1 MTVLTHPT
9 ALRTRTD
16 AELVAELRAGRTRA
30 CDELVARY
38 TAPLTTFARSLMHGA
53 HHDAE
58 EAVQDAL
65 LKALTAIR
73 RDDRPIA
80 LKPWLYAITRNAC
93 LDRLRKPVRTTDLT
107 PLEPV
112 LADAAADPF
121 LAAVRRE
128 ELEGLVGSLRRLP
141 DRQRTALVGHELEGR
156 SHEQLAAQLDVSVAA
171 SKALVCRARQ
181 GLAQLREAA

>member
-16 AELVAELRAGRTRA
+16 VELVTELRAGRTHA
-30 CDELVARY
+30 VDELVARY
-38 TAPLTTFARSLMHGA
+38 AAPLTTFARGLLHGA

-65 LKALTAIR
+65 LRALTAIG
-73 RDDRPIA
+73 RDDRPIV
-80 LKPWLYAITRNAC
+80 LKPWLYTITRNAC
-93 LDRLRKPVRTTDLT
+93 LDRLRRPVRTTDLA

-112 LADAAADPF
+112 LSDATADPF
-121 LAAVRRE
+121 VVAVRRE
-128 ELEGLVGSLRRLP
+128 ELAGLVGDLRRLP
-141 DRQRTALVGHELEGR
+141 DRQRTALLGHELEGR